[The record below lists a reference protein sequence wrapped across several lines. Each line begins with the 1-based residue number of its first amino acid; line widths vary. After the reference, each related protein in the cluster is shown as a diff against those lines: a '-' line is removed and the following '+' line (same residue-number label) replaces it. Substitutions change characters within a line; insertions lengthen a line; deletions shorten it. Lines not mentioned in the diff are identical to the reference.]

1 MDDDNEIIAEGSNI
15 ETAVSHV
22 AYDYYMAYI
31 KDDMPHFKEAS
42 ELLDIVIFH
51 TLTHPNMIAYV
62 NYCKVAASNEILN
75 KLFDR
80 DFKLKEPSAVAIDE
94 MEYKVIGNGRLTNPD
109 NEKIRQG
116 YLKGIINGCN
126 VAARILKDKNLSD
139 LEEEIRMLKKGLL
152 TDDNAPPVVSDEAI
166 AEIDKLTDKIEDMKI
181 NA

>member
-94 MEYKVIGNGRLTNPD
+94 SWHERCMELFDEVT
-109 NEKIRQG
+109 
-116 YLKGIINGCN
+116 
-126 VAARILKDKNLSD
+126 V
-139 LEEEIRMLKKGLL
+139 
-152 TDDNAPPVVSDEAI
+152 DDALREYDED
-166 AEIDKLTDKIEDMKI
+166 E
-181 NA
+181 

>member
-1 MDDDNEIIAEGSNI
+1 MTKTDNNVDKNIKQINSISN
-15 ETAVSHV
+15 
-22 AYDYYMAYI
+22 D
-31 KDDMPHFKEAS
+31 
-42 ELLDIVIFH
+42 ELRNILLAK
-51 TLTHPNMIAYV
+51 TLT
-62 NYCKVAASNEILN
+62 
-75 KLFDR
+75 
-80 DFKLKEPSAVAIDE
+80 AIDE
-94 MEYKVIGNGRLTNPD
+94 MEYKIIGNGRIANPD
-109 NEKIRQG
+109 NEKIRVT

>member
-1 MDDDNEIIAEGSNI
+1 MTKNDNNVDKNIKLINKTSN
-15 ETAVSHV
+15 
-22 AYDYYMAYI
+22 D
-31 KDDMPHFKEAS
+31 
-42 ELLDIVIFH
+42 ELRNILLAK
-51 TLTHPNMIAYV
+51 TLT
-62 NYCKVAASNEILN
+62 
-75 KLFDR
+75 
-80 DFKLKEPSAVAIDE
+80 AIDE

-152 TDDNAPPVVSDEAI
+152 QDDNAPPVVSDEAI